1 MSNEARHK
9 VLSELF
15 KSPKGRKVLSSY
27 IQGPISKSHY
37 SYEAEWLA
45 VQDLPQQ
52 SPKPKPIMRKV
63 SEIVI

>member
-15 KSPKGRKVLSSY
+15 KSPKGRKALSNY

-37 SYEAEWLA
+37 SYETEWIA
-45 VQDLPQQ
+45 VQDLPQP
-52 SPKPKPIMRKV
+52 PKPKPIMRKV